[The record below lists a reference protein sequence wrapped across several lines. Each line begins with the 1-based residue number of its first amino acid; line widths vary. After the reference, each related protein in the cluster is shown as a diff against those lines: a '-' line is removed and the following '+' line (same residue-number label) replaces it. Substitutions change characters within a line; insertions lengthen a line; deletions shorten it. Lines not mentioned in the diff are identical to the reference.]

1 MNKRASDS
9 ARAGES
15 SAPVCRA
22 RRRFPAHPP
31 SVPALRATAPP
42 ENVRFSPT
50 HTRPSGTIRTSNN
63 TSENSETMRTGRAA
77 RRGLERSRRGRTAT
91 AGRPAAADPAS
102 AAAPSSVPHTH
113 TQHEQTGQASVG
125 GAMPGPQRRQIP
137 KNATKCATDS
147 ARGGDARAPTVRR
160 IGRFRARR
168 RRDPVVRPLL
178 HAHTHTHTHT
188 GGFRVRRKT
197 ETKCEKCDKM
207 CNRCSTR
214 RRVEW
219 IHWRWVGI
227 EETRI
232 ANHEGETVWK
242 KQCGKNS
249 VESSETVWKA
259 VKQ

>member
-91 AGRPAAADPAS
+91 AWRAAAADPAS

-178 HAHTHTHTHT
+178 HAHTHTHTH
-188 GGFRVRRKT
+188 GWVSSASKNRNKMRKMRQNVQSMQHAT
-197 ETKCEKCDKM
+197 ASRMDPLAVGRDRGNTNRKPRGRNSVEK
-207 CNRCSTR
+207 
-214 RRVEW
+214 
-219 IHWRWVGI
+219 
-227 EETRI
+227 
-232 ANHEGETVWK
+232 TVWK
-242 KQCGKNS
+242 KQCGK
-249 VESSETVWKA
+249 
-259 VKQ
+259 Q